1 MWKEKE
7 VFQERSFSKKKFP
20 KAFVNINYY
29 FLQKRSMKTLEQA
42 YYKEI
47 LNRVLSILLQEINN
61 VDLTEADLCKAHV
74 SPEN

>member
-1 MWKEKE
+1 M
-7 VFQERSFSKKKFP
+7 
-20 KAFVNINYY
+20 
-29 FLQKRSMKTLEQA
+29 QKWPMKTLEQA

-61 VDLTEADLCKAHV
+61 VHLTEADLCKAQV

>member
-1 MWKEKE
+1 
-7 VFQERSFSKKKFP
+7 
-20 KAFVNINYY
+20 
-29 FLQKRSMKTLEQA
+29 MKTLEQA